1 MVLRFWLVQDPFGS
15 SMSNTYVA
23 KRCVQSLLELKTH
36 MTSSWVNS
44 SRRLRYP
51 SWKSLSPKRNARE
64 NIEAPETMTKLK
76 EKAKETWICVRFS
89 QLSTKHVF
97 KEESHIENILKVCV
111 PPNKLNHTNWV
122 THRKH
127 FKSFVHPLTN
137 WLFCKIKP
145 CVSATSV
152 S

>member
-1 MVLRFWLVQDPFGS
+1 MLQILFITLNQNIWFEKSGSLLLTSSRSLRVKHVQHL
-15 SMSNTYVA
+15 A
-23 KRCVQSLLELKTH
+23 KRCAQFLLEFKNH

-97 KEESHIENILKVCV
+97 KEESHIENILKVLCT
-111 PPNKLNHTNWV
+111 P
-122 THRKH
+122 
-127 FKSFVHPLTN
+127 
-137 WLFCKIKP
+137 
-145 CVSATSV
+145 
-152 S
+152 